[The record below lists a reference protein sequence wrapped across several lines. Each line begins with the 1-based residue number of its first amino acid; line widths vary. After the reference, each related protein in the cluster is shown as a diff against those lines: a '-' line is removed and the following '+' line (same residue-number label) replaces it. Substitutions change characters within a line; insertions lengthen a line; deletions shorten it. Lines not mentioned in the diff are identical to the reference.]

1 MSELLKER
9 LRKSIGKYAKVFLH
23 NGFKFEGKI
32 SNCDGKYLELLE
44 LKGYKILELKD
55 IQDVSIINNGELV

>member
-1 MSELLKER
+1 MSEIMSER
-9 LRKSIGKYAKVFLH
+9 LRKSIGKYSKVFLH

-32 SNCDGKYLELLE
+32 TNCDDKYLELLE

-55 IQDVSIINNGELV
+55 ISDVSIINDGELN